1 MDIVRM
7 EDWGLGLDASKPIVI
22 SGPCSAE
29 SEEQVLETCREIVK
43 NAPGQVHIL
52 RAGIW
57 KPRTKPRTFEGI
69 GSVGLDWLKKAGEE
83 NNLPVCVEVAN
94 AKHVFEALRKRVDIL
109 WLGARTTVNPFAVQ
123 EIADALEGVDIP
135 VVIKNPINPDL
146 GLWVGAFQRFYAKG
160 IKKLAAVHRGFNV
173 PNSAPY
179 RNRPMWS
186 LALDLKKEI
195 PGMQI
200 INDPSHICGTRDL
213 IAKVS
218 QKALDLG
225 LDGLMI
231 ESHINPSVALSD
243 AKQQVKPEGLASILN
258 NLVVR
263 AETSSDPVFNSKLAS
278 LREDI
283 DNLDK
288 DIVALLG
295 KRMSVAREIGQYK
308 KENDIQILQA
318 GRWEELTS
326 ARKQEGDALAL
337 SADFMETLL
346 QAIHKES
353 IDQQTEVMNNGVE
366 A

>member
-1 MDIVRM
+1 MEIVRM
-7 EDWGLGLDASKPIVI
+7 EDWGLGLDVTKPVII

-29 SEEQVLETCREIVK
+29 SEEQVLASCHGVAATGK
-43 NAPGQVHIL
+43 VHIL

-57 KPRTKPRTFEGI
+57 KPRTKPGTFEGI

-83 NNLPVCVEVAN
+83 TNLPVSVEVAN
-94 AKHVFEALRKRVDIL
+94 AKHVYEALRKRVDIL
-109 WLGARTTVNPFAVQ
+109 WIGARTTVNPFAVQ

-146 GLWVGAFQRFYAKG
+146 GLWVGAFERFYARG

-186 LALDLKKEI
+186 MALELKKEI
-195 PGMQI
+195 PGIQV
-200 INDPSHICGTRDL
+200 INDPSHICGSREL
-213 IAKVS
+213 LAQVS
-218 QKALDLG
+218 QKALDLDF
-225 LDGLMI
+225 DGLMI

-243 AKQQVKPEGLASILN
+243 AKQQLTPAALDDLLQ

-263 AETSSDPVFNSKLAS
+263 DSNSNDPIFNSKLAS

-288 DIVALLG
+288 DIVALIG
-295 KRMSVAREIGQYK
+295 KRMKVAREIGQYK
-308 KENDIQILQA
+308 KENNIQILQA
-318 GRWEELTS
+318 DRWEEITS
-326 ARKQEGDALAL
+326 TRKAEGTGLGL
-337 SADFMETLL
+337 SDTFLDTYLKI
-346 QAIHKES
+346 IHEES
-353 IDQQTEVMNNGVE
+353 INQQTVVMNSGVE
-366 A
+366 QA